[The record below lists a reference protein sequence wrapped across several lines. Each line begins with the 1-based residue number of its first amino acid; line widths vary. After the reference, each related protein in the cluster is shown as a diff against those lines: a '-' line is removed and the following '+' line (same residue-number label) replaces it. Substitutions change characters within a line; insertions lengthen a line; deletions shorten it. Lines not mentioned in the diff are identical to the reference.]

1 LQSPWWKRVLFL
13 ERRTSELMT
22 VVTVRR
28 CVVVMPSRE
37 TDNKVKNDHRR
48 FPFRFNAISGFVTT
62 E

>member
-1 LQSPWWKRVLFL
+1 
-13 ERRTSELMT
+13 MT